1 MTLPRSSWFPA
12 LAALGLA
19 GQLHLAAAESTAAPN
34 ASNRLALLGK
44 LVHDPTARVRL
55 EAVRALA
62 KIHTAEAAALAL
74 SALDEPMDST
84 LDYAVWLTINDL
96 SETWIAALQSGAWKP
111 EGHEKQL
118 EFALKAIKP
127 EQASRVLGRL
137 LTDHPLDREG
147 KGPWIELIG
156 SAGTP
161 RELQALFDQVL
172 AGGFDEAAGVR
183 AVRSLADAARLRNA
197 RPSGASESLARLFDG
212 PSDAVKVEAL
222 RLAGIWKNVGAA
234 FARIPEVAAA
244 TGTSDAV
251 RSAAI
256 GALRAIGGKGAMESL
271 ISLTADGRDPVVR
284 RQAATALAAL
294 DLGRAVPVLVISAR
308 SLSDESV
315 ATEFWRQV
323 LSVKG
328 AAKAVAEA
336 LPASGIPQAAARAGM
351 RVAREGGRN
360 EMDLVLALAKASGL
374 AADTQAFTGQ
384 LIRELAAKSAGQG
397 DPMRGERV
405 YRRSDLACTTCHAIG
420 GAGGRVGPD
429 MTSIGASA
437 PVDYLVESVLLPNAK
452 IKEGYGTVVIT
463 TKDGSEYSGTL
474 ARETAQ
480 EIVLR
485 MANASE
491 QSIAK
496 NDVAKRDLGTLSLMP
511 SGLMDPL
518 GEQDQLDLFAFLSR
532 LGKPGDFD
540 ASHGGV
546 ARRWRIYV
554 MTHTD
559 QQNGKSNLMW
569 EAPLT
574 DRAWAP
580 VYSLVS
586 GRLSRSLIQEAS
598 RRNEWVGTIGLYAA
612 TELTVAKAGAVKL
625 KLDATA
631 GEVWVDGR
639 KVGGIGEL
647 SVELT
652 PGTHRVIVRLDP
664 KQIPDSLRLESDAS
678 FVLN

>member
-19 GQLHLAAAESTAAPN
+19 GQLQLTAVETPFT
-34 ASNRLALLGK
+34 ASASRLALLGK
-44 LVHDPTARVRL
+44 LVHDPAPRVRL
-55 EAVRALA
+55 EALRALA
-62 KIHTAEAAALAL
+62 KLRTPEAAALAL

-96 SETWIAALQSGAWKP
+96 SEVWIAALQSGSWKP

-137 LTDHPLDREG
+137 LADHPLGREG
-147 KGPWIELIG
+147 TGPWIELIG

-172 AGGFDEAAGVR
+172 SGGFDDAAAVR
-183 AVRSLADAARLRNA
+183 ALRSLADAARLRNA
-197 RPSGASESLARLFDG
+197 RPSGSVDALGGLFEV

-222 RLAGIWKNVGAA
+222 RVAGVWKNVGAA

-244 TGTSDAV
+244 AGSAEMV
-251 RSAAI
+251 RAAAI
-256 GALRAIGGKGAMESL
+256 GALRSVGGKGAIESL
-271 ISLTADGRDPVVR
+271 TSLTGEGRDPGVR
-284 RQAATALAAL
+284 RLAATALAAL
-294 DLGRAVPVLVISAR
+294 DLGRAVPVLVASAR
-308 SLSDESV
+308 SIQDEAA

-323 LSVKG
+323 LFVKG

-336 LPASGIPQAAARAGM
+336 LPASGVPQPSARAGM
-351 RVAREGGRN
+351 RVAREGGRS
-360 EMDLVLALAKASGL
+360 EMDLVVALARASGL

-384 LIRELAAKSAGQG
+384 LIRELASKAASQG
-397 DPMRGERV
+397 DPVRGERL
-405 YRRSDLACTTCHAIG
+405 YRRSDLACTGCHAIG

-463 TKDGSEYSGTL
+463 TKEGSEFSGTL

-485 MANASE
+485 IANGSE
-491 QSIAK
+491 QSIGK
-496 NDVAKRDLGTLSLMP
+496 NEVARRDLGTLSLMP

-518 GEQDQLDLFAFLSR
+518 NEQEQLDLFAFLSR
-532 LGKPGDFD
+532 LGKPGDYD

-546 ARRWRIYV
+546 ARRWRLYV
-554 MTHTD
+554 LTHTD
-559 QQNGKSNLMW
+559 QQNGLGNSMW
-569 EAPLT
+569 EKPLT
-574 DRAWAP
+574 DGMWAP

-586 GRLSRSLIQEAS
+586 GKLSQSLIQEVT
-598 RRNEWVGTIGLYAA
+598 RRSQWVGTIGLYAA
-612 TELTVAKAGAVKL
+612 TEITLAKAGPVTL
-625 KLDATA
+625 NLDASA
-631 GEVWVDGR
+631 GELWVDGR
-639 KVGGIGEL
+639 KLGGTGRQTTEL
-647 SVELT
+647 GA
-652 PGTHRVIVRLDP
+652 GTHRVVVRIDP
-664 KQIPDSLRLESDAS
+664 KQIPESVKLESDAS